1 MPVACSIILP
11 DMLAESRTGTRWA
24 IGVEFD
30 GREFRGW
37 QTQQPGVVTVQEA
50 LEAAISRVAN
60 HAVIVHGAGRTDAG
74 VHGSGMI
81 AHFDSTALRNERNW
95 LMGINTLLPESVAVR
110 WIQEVSPDFHAR
122 FKAVARRYHY
132 FVYNHSRRSA
142 LLAGRATWHYAKLDV
157 ERMQAAANAL
167 VGVHDF
173 SAYRAVACQSKRPVR
188 DVHFLKLSRR
198 GDLIRLDIQADGF
211 LHHMVRNIMG
221 VLLAVGDGRADTSW
235 AGQVLASADRTQA
248 GVTAP
253 PDGLYFV
260 DAHYPAEFDLP
271 RAQLG
276 PAWAAGWSE

>member
-1 MPVACSIILP
+1 
-11 DMLAESRTGTRWA
+11 MLFDESRPGTRWA
-24 IGVEFD
+24 MGVEFD

-37 QTQQPGVVTVQEA
+37 QTQQLGVLSVQA
-50 LEAAISRVAN
+50 TLEAAISRVAN
-60 HAVIVHGAGRTDAG
+60 HKVTVHGAGRTDAG

-95 LMGINTLLPESVAVR
+95 LMGINTLLPASVAVR
-110 WIQEVSPDFHAR
+110 WIQAISPDFHAR

-132 FVYNHSRRSA
+132 FVYNHPRRSA
-142 LLAGRATWHYAKLDV
+142 LLAGRATWHHAVLDV
-157 ERMQAAANAL
+157 ERMQAAASTL

-188 DVHFLKLSRR
+188 DVHFLNLSRR

-221 VLLAVGDGRADTSW
+221 VLLAVGDGRAEIDW

-260 DAHYPAEFDLP
+260 DAHYPIEFVLP
-271 RAQLG
+271 RSPIG
-276 PAWAAGWSE
+276 PSWAAAWSE